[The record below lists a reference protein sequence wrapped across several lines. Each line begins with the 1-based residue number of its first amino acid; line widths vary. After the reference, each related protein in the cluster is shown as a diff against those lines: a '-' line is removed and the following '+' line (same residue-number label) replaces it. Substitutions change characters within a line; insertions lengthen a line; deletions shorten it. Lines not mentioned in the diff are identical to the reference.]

1 MNEMARMAI
10 DWLSQFCEA
19 AVKIWSKILKKPDCD
34 LSNAKF
40 SVTGELLVGRKSERT
55 KKFRVWVDSLKNDI
69 FILNLHNIVNG

>member
-1 MNEMARMAI
+1 MAI

-40 SVTGELLVGRKSERT
+40 SVTGELLVGRKS
-55 KKFRVWVDSLKNDI
+55 ND
-69 FILNLHNIVNG
+69 LSENLQAHKV